1 MLGVGPRSLAVGWF
15 VVVVAIGRAG
25 TAQTVPG
32 PHENTIKRAL
42 QLLPKQPARILVIDA
57 AQAPRAVDGH
67 GRRVEAFV
75 RHGEDVVYLIAQG
88 VTLRGA
94 QNGPGVYDYAL
105 AALIWHEMAHLG
117 GSDERDAQRQEEDLW
132 TQYVAGGLVD
142 TRRGLNYLALLKK
155 RR

>member
-1 MLGVGPRSLAVGWF
+1 MPR
-15 VVVVAIGRAG
+15 RH
-25 TAQTVPG
+25 PG
-32 PHENTIKRAL
+32 PSTVTVGGSKRSSGTE
-42 QLLPKQPARILVIDA
+42 RTSCT
-57 AQAPRAVDGH
+57 
-67 GRRVEAFV
+67 
-75 RHGEDVVYLIAQG
+75 LIAQG